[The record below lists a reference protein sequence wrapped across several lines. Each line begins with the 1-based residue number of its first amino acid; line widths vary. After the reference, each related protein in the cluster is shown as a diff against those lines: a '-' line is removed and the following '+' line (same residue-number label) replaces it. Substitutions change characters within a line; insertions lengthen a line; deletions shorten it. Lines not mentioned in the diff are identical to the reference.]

1 MKKILIALVLAFMIS
16 GNVFAEKYL
25 GYDGNLEEPTYEECK
40 RALLKGDILH
50 KGTSFDGANIFSI
63 HYKDYLYHI
72 IMEADATNRT
82 VNNFYCHKFDN
93 DE

>member
-1 MKKILIALVLAFMIS
+1 MNKILIALVLAFMIS

-25 GYDGNLEEPTYEECK
+25 EYDGNLEKPTYEECK
-40 RALLKGDILH
+40 KALLNGGILH
-50 KGTSFDGANIFSI
+50 KGTSGDGANIFSI
-63 HYKDYLYHI
+63 YYRQHLYHI
-72 IMEADATNRT
+72 IMEAEARNRT